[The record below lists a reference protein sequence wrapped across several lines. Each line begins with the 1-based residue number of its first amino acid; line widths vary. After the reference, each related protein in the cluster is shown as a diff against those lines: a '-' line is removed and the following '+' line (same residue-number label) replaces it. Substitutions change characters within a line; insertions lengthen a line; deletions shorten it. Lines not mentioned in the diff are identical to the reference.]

1 MEMSDNIS
9 YNDIEKLL
17 PAGYLKTLQIIF
29 LAIGAGIALFLIV
42 VVMLYSTTTQPQLQ
56 PSEETESIL
65 TLAHAAIFVS
75 AFFLSRFIYGM
86 IISGKINPQQSLTHS
101 PRQNSSENDFNMLLQ
116 RIRTAEIARLALLEA
131 PAMFGLVVILICVT
145 SGVIFYEPVY
155 WLNFLS
161 GAVLWGMIYINFPT
175 KDKLF
180 ETVISYY
187 SK

>member
-1 MEMSDNIS
+1 MNLSNNIS
-9 YNDIEKLL
+9 YDDFEKSL
-17 PAGYLKTLQIIF
+17 PAGYLKTLQIIS
-29 LAIGAGIALFLIV
+29 LAIGAGIVMFLFV
-42 VVMLYSTTTQPQLQ
+42 VVILYSTTTQPQLQ

-65 TLAHAAIFVS
+65 SLAHAVIFIS
-75 AFFLSRFIYGM
+75 TFFLSRFIYGM
-86 IISGKINPQQSLTHS
+86 IISGKMNQLQNLNQYS
-101 PRQNSSENDFNMLLQ
+101 RQKSSENDFNMLLQ
-116 RIRTAEIARLALLEA
+116 KIRTAEIVRLALLEA

-161 GAVLWGMIYINFPT
+161 GVVLWGMIYINFPT

-180 ETVISYY
+180 ETMRSYY